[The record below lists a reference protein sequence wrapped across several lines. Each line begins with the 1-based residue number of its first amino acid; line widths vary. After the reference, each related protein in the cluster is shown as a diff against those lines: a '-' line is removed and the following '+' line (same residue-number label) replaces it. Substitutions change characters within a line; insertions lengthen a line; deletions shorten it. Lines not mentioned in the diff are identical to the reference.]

1 MYIIYI
7 DVNHPPPPHSAGW
20 APLELVNPNHP
31 KTQSPPQ
38 FNAPKRTGKK
48 VGVVGGW
55 YPKKKKEKKREK

>member
-1 MYIIYI
+1 
-7 DVNHPPPPHSAGW
+7 
-20 APLELVNPNHP
+20 LELVNPNHP

-55 YPKKKKEKKREK
+55 YQKKKKKKEKNNNNKEKKPKL